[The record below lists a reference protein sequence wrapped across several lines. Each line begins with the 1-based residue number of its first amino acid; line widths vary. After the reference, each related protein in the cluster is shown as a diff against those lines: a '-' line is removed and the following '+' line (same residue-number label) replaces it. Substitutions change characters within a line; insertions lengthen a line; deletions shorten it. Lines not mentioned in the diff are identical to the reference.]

1 MLTVAELA
9 DRVGGEYPP
18 ESAAVSVTGPAS
30 LADARPGEVSF
41 FAHPRYVGELRTTRA
56 SAVLVPRDFAGE
68 TASVPVRVDNPSR
81 AFTEIT
87 ALFIRPPVSP
97 PAGVHPAAQVHEG
110 ASIDPSASVCE
121 YAVVMPGATVGPRS
135 IVGAGSYVGRDA
147 RLGADCLLHP
157 HAVVREDCQ
166 VGDRVILHCG
176 VVVGSD
182 GFGYD
187 TKDGRHCKIPQSGRV
202 VIGNDVEI
210 GANTTIDR
218 ARFGRTVIGEGT
230 KIDNLVMIAHN
241 VVIGRHCIICAQVGI
256 SGSTQIGDYVVLAGQ
271 AGLVGHIKVGDGAI
285 VGAQSGL
292 SNDLAPKAIVVG
304 SPPRP
309 IGDWKRAVV
318 RIDKLGQLYERVR
331 KLEKRAGGES

>member
-1 MLTVAELA
+1 MPTVAELA
-9 DRVGGEYPP
+9 ALVGGKH
-18 ESAAVSVTGPAS
+18 SADHCSVAITGPAA
-30 LADARPGEVSF
+30 LADAQPGEISF
-41 FAHPRYVGELRTTRA
+41 FGHPRYAADLKVTKA

-68 TASVPVRVDNPSR
+68 TPAACLRVDDPSA
-81 AFTEIT
+81 AFTLVT
-87 ALFIRPPVSP
+87 RQFIRPPVAP
-97 PAGVHPAAQVHEG
+97 TPGVHPSAVV
-110 ASIDPSASVCE
+110 DPSAHIAPDACVQAQ
-121 YAVVMPGATVGPRS
+121 AVIEADAVIGAGTV
-135 IVGAGSYVGRDA
+135 IGAGSYVGRAA
-147 RLGADCLLHP
+147 RLGAACLLHP
-157 HAVVREDCQ
+157 QVAVREQCH
-166 VGDRVILHCG
+166 VGDRVILHTG

-187 TKDGRHCKIPQSGRV
+187 SKEGRHQKIPQIGCV
-202 VIGNDVEI
+202 IIGNDVEI

-292 SNDLAPKAIVVG
+292 SNDLEPKAIVVG

-309 IGDWKRAVV
+309 IGEWKRSIV
-318 RIDKLGQLYERVR
+318 RIDRLAELYHRVK
-331 KLEKRAGGES
+331 KLEQRAG

>member
-1 MLTVAELA
+1 MPTVAELSA
-9 DRVGGEYPP
+9 LVGGEH
-18 ESAAVSVTGPAS
+18 AADHGSVTITGPAA
-30 LADARPGEVSF
+30 LADAQPGEISF
-41 FAHPRYVGELRTTRA
+41 FGHPRYAADLKVTKA

-68 TASVPVRVDNPSR
+68 TPAACLRVDDPSA
-81 AFTEIT
+81 AFTLVT
-87 ALFIRPPVSP
+87 RQFIRPPVPPSP
-97 PAGVHPAAQVHEG
+97 GVHPSAVV
-110 ASIDPSASVCE
+110 DPSAQIAPDACVQAQ
-121 YAVVMPGATVGPRS
+121 AVIEADAVIGAGTV
-135 IVGAGSYVGRDA
+135 IGAGSYVGRAA
-147 RLGADCLLHP
+147 RLGAACLLHP
-157 HAVVREDCQ
+157 QVAVREQCH
-166 VGDRVILHCG
+166 VGDRVILHTG

-187 TKDGRHCKIPQSGRV
+187 TKEGRHHKIPQIGC
-202 VIGNDVEI
+202 VIIGDDVEI

-292 SNDLAPKAIVVG
+292 SNDLEPKAIVVG

-309 IGDWKRAVV
+309 IGEWKRSIV
-318 RIDKLGQLYERVR
+318 RIDRLAELYSRVK
-331 KLEKRAGGES
+331 KLEQRAG

>member
-1 MLTVAELA
+1 MPTVAELA
-9 DRVGGEYPP
+9 ALVGGEH
-18 ESAAVSVTGPAS
+18 AAGHGAAIISG
-30 LADARPGEVSF
+30 LAALDEARAGEISF
-41 FAHPRYVGELRTTRA
+41 FGHPRYAADLKTTKA

-68 TASVPVRVDNPSR
+68 TPAVCIRVDNPSA
-81 AFTEIT
+81 AFTAIT
-87 ALFIRPPVSP
+87 QQFVPEPVVPPP
-97 PAGVHPAAQVHEG
+97 GAHPSAVV
-110 ASIDPSASVCE
+110 DPSARLAADVTVCAQ
-121 YAVVMPGATVGPRS
+121 AVIESGAV
-135 IVGAGSYVGRDA
+135 VGAGTIIGVGCHVGR
-147 RLGADCLLHP
+147 GAVIGAGCLLHP
-157 HAVVREDCQ
+157 HALVREECEL
-166 VGDRVILHCG
+166 GDRVILHCG

-187 TKDGRHCKIPQSGRV
+187 TKDGRHHKIPQIGRV
-202 VIGNDVEI
+202 VVGNDVEI

-292 SNDLAPKAIVVG
+292 SNDLEPKAIVVG

-309 IGDWKRAVV
+309 IGEWKRSIV
-318 RIDKLGQLYERVR
+318 RIDRLGQLYDRVK
-331 KLEKRAGGES
+331 KLEDRAG

>member
-1 MLTVAELA
+1 MPTVAELA
-9 DRVGGEYPP
+9 ALVGGEYDA
-18 ESAAVSVTGPAS
+18 SQGSVTITGPAA
-30 LADARPGEVSF
+30 LAEAQAGEISF
-41 FAHPRYVGELRTTRA
+41 FGHPRYAADLKTTKA
-56 SAVLVPRDFAGE
+56 AAVLVARDFAGE
-68 TASVPVRVDNPSR
+68 TPATCVRVDDPSS
-81 AFTEIT
+81 AFTVIT
-87 ALFIRPPVSP
+87 QQFI
-97 PAGVHPAAQVHEG
+97 PAPSAPLPGIHPSAFVDPSAKIAPDACVHAQAVIEADVVIGAGTVVGAGCYVGRAAQVG
-110 ASIDPSASVCE
+110 SA
-121 YAVVMPGATVGPRS
+121 
-135 IVGAGSYVGRDA
+135 
-147 RLGADCLLHP
+147 CLIHP
-157 HAVVREDCQ
+157 HVVVREHC
-166 VGDRVILHCG
+166 VIGDRVILHSG

-187 TKDGRHCKIPQSGRV
+187 TKDGRHHKIPQIGC
-202 VIGNDVEI
+202 VIVGNDVEI

-292 SNDLAPKAIVVG
+292 SNDLEPKAIVVG

-309 IGDWKRAVV
+309 IGEWKRTVV
-318 RIDKLGQLYERVR
+318 RIDRLGQLYDRVK
-331 KLEKRAGGES
+331 KLEERAG

>member
-1 MLTVAELA
+1 MLTVAKLA
-9 DRVGGEYPP
+9 DRIGGNYPP
-18 ESAAVSVTGPAS
+18 DSAEVIITGPSS
-30 LADARPGEVSF
+30 LADARPGEIAF
-41 FAHPRYVGELRTTRA
+41 FAHPRYAGDLRTTRA

-68 TASVPVRVDNPSR
+68 TDAVTVRVDDPSR
-81 AFTEIT
+81 AFTEVT
-87 ALFIRPPVSP
+87 SLFVQPPVSP
-97 PAGVHPAAQVHEG
+97 PAGVHPAAIVHEG
-110 ASIDPSASVCE
+110 ASVDPSASICE

-135 IVGAGSYVGRDA
+135 VVGAGSYVGRDA

-157 HAVVREDCQ
+157 HVAVREDCE

-187 TKDGRHCKIPQSGRV
+187 TKDGRHTKIPQIGRV
-202 VIGNDVEI
+202 VIGHDVEI

-292 SNDLAPKAIVVG
+292 SNDLDPKAIVVG

-309 IGDWKRAVV
+309 IGEWKRTVV
-318 RIDKLGQLYERVR
+318 RIDRLGQLYDRVK
-331 KLEKRAGGES
+331 KLEERAG

>member
-1 MLTVAELA
+1 MPTVAELA
-9 DRVGGEYPP
+9 ALVGGDH
-18 ESAAVSVTGPAS
+18 AAEHGSVTITGPAG
-30 LADARPGEVSF
+30 LAEAQNGEISF
-41 FAHPRYVGELRTTRA
+41 FGHPRYAAELKTTKA
-56 SAVLVPRDFAGE
+56 SAVLVPRDFGGE
-68 TASVPVRVDNPSR
+68 T
-81 AFTEIT
+81 
-87 ALFIRPPVSP
+87 
-97 PAGVHPAAQVHEG
+97 PAACIRV
-110 ASIDPSASVCE
+110 ADPSAAFTLVTQQFLPAPQAPAPGIHPS
-121 YAVVMPGATVGPRS
+121 AVVDPSACIAPDACVQAQAVIEAEVVIGAGTV
-135 IVGAGSYVGRDA
+135 VGAGCYLGRA
-147 RLGADCLLHP
+147 SRLGAGCLLHP
-157 HAVVREDCQ
+157 HVVVRERCI
-166 VGDRVILHCG
+166 VGARVVLHSG

-187 TKDGRHCKIPQSGRV
+187 TKDGRHHKIPQIGIV
-202 VIGNDVEI
+202 VVGDDVEI

-292 SNDLAPKAIVVG
+292 SNDLEPKAIVVG

-309 IGDWKRAVV
+309 IGEWKRSVV
-318 RIDKLGQLYERVR
+318 RIDRLGQLYDRVK
-331 KLEKRAGGES
+331 KLEERAG